1 MEHTNIQDDEI
12 PMVQCAWTDY
22 LKIWRAVNPATDELV
37 GEAPNMA
44 ELEQMIVHYI
54 SVQTG
59 GGHMAYDYR
68 TDAKRPWLH

>member
-1 MEHTNIQDDEI
+1 MAINCMWLPD
-12 PMVQCAWTDY
+12 

>member
-1 MEHTNIQDDEI
+1 MEHSNIQDDEI
-12 PMVQCAWTDY
+12 QMVQCAWIDH

-54 SVQTG
+54 SLQING
-59 GGHMAYDYR
+59 GQMAYDYR